1 MQFKYDFSTE
11 NLGGMRVKKLLVAIL
26 CIILIFFVMVF
37 LNAFIAGS
45 IDNLAFPENVIGII
59 ILLLGLLLLLTLLF
73 IHYKDIGIPAFL
85 EDSIFEIYM
94 LALVMIVLSLVLIF
108 KIR

>member
-1 MQFKYDFSTE
+1 
-11 NLGGMRVKKLLVAIL
+11 MRVKKLLDAIL
-26 CIILIFFVMVF
+26 CIILIFSVMVF
-37 LNAFIAGS
+37 LNAFISGS
-45 IDNLAFPENVIGII
+45 IDNLVFPQNVIGII

-73 IHYKDIGIPAFL
+73 IHYKDIGIPVFL

-108 KIR
+108 KS